1 MKENK
6 EGERQ
11 ALKSVKRLEEIAGKK
26 AGIYSRLLTDPTL
39 AKTMESLEKRHQNR
53 KETILNLLQ
62 EKTEEEANAR
72 GRYEM
77 KGGES
82 EDEA

>member
-6 EGERQ
+6 ESERQ
-11 ALKSVKRLEEIAGKK
+11 ALKSVARLEEIAGKK

-72 GRYEM
+72 DRYEM